1 MSCFKNQFS
10 FAVRGTKQRRVPS
23 SSFKKKWFTINGTQS
38 TLLSN
43 KADIRWFPSYTYIR
57 SFLTYGKNYRVFQA
71 NLFDKISKIFNIAF
85 WSVWKVFFP
94 VILRFL
100 AKKYVRASSTLVLIL
115 SFEKTSKLF
124 LFFVV
129 SFLFVLTFFACCY
142 KTNVYNYRRY
152 QTLRWKCSNFFKWA
166 AFGYI
171 NTEPIILIFSYI
183 WKVSLFIFI
192 TLSPENLINYILYST
207 LLWFSMLNLI
217 VSGNS
222 KAGFSFS

>member
-1 MSCFKNQFS
+1 MF
-10 FAVRGTKQRRVPS
+10 
-23 SSFKKKWFTINGTQS
+23 
-38 TLLSN
+38 
-43 KADIRWFPSYTYIR
+43 DI
-57 SFLTYGKNYRVFQA
+57 
-71 NLFDKISKIFNIAF
+71 ISKIFNIAC
-85 WSVWKVFFP
+85 WSVWKRCFSPAVLSAFSQNTCSDQLYVIFNFEVWQDIYTFP
-94 VILRFL
+94 FL
-100 AKKYVRASSTLVLIL
+100 CCFL
-115 SFEKTSKLF
+115 SFYSDLLWGYYFKG
-124 LFFVV
+124 
-129 SFLFVLTFFACCY
+129 CY
-142 KTNVYNYRRY
+142 CKANAYNYRRY
-152 QTLRWKCSNFFKWA
+152 QILTRKCSNFFKWP

>member
-1 MSCFKNQFS
+1 MF
-10 FAVRGTKQRRVPS
+10 
-23 SSFKKKWFTINGTQS
+23 
-38 TLLSN
+38 
-43 KADIRWFPSYTYIR
+43 DI
-57 SFLTYGKNYRVFQA
+57 
-71 NLFDKISKIFNIAF
+71 ISKIFNITC
-85 WSVWKVFFP
+85 WSVWKRCFSP
-94 VILRFL
+94 
-100 AKKYVRASSTLVLIL
+100 AVLSAFSQNTCSDQL
-115 SFEKTSKLF
+115 H
-124 LFFVV
+124 V
-129 SFLFVLTFFACCY
+129 SFNFEVWQDIYTFPFLCCFRSFY
-142 KTNVYNYRRY
+142 SDLLWGYYFKGCYCKANAYNYRRY
-152 QTLRWKCSNFFKWA
+152 QILTRKCSNFFKWP